1 MRAFRPASTVSAA
14 ARHRRIKVGEP
25 VWMTGVPFRKHADP
39 SAMPTTMSLASF
51 SRTAG
56 DGPRNA
62 TEYGHMSRVNV
73 DNELAISSLALDL
86 LFD

>member
-1 MRAFRPASTVSAA
+1 MRAFRPASTASAPTHQGGRTGLDDGRSFPE
-14 ARHRRIKVGEP
+14 ARRSLSY
-25 VWMTGVPFRKHADP
+25 ADHDV
-39 SAMPTTMSLASF
+39 AGLF

-73 DNELAISSLALDL
+73 DIELAISSLALDL